1 MTKFFLTSFSIL
13 KTFTQ
18 TSAFLFSIY
27 FFTGDASA
35 QKVLLQDD
43 FNSSILNSQN
53 WKIGNWK
60 LGRTQLG
67 NTPVFGL
74 EGTTSFARLTFD
86 TYQFKGT
93 EIYSLQSFPRGNGL
107 EIEARVRL
115 NNLPSGLV
123 TSLFTYVYDAATA
136 TSDEIDIEILS
147 KRVNQTIASDPVLFT
162 SWNDWSEAS
171 PTYGDGIHHYSVEEL
186 FASLN
191 VNQWQTYAIRWL
203 PDQTQWLINGQIVY
217 SSSKALPEA
226 PSPVRLNFWAP
237 ASSWTQAYDA
247 NLKPVS
253 RPKNN
258 IRYFYDIDYVKI
270 TQLP

>member
-1 MTKFFLTSFSIL
+1 MTKYFRTSFPIL

-27 FFTGDASA
+27 FFMADASA
-35 QKVLLQDD
+35 QTVLLQDD
-43 FNSSILNSQN
+43 FNSSVLNSQN
-53 WKIGNWK
+53 WKIGNWR

-93 EIYSLQSFPRGNGL
+93 EIYSLQSFSRGNGL

-136 TSDEIDIEILS
+136 TSDEIEIG
-147 KRVNQTIASDPVLFT
+147 RAHV
-162 SWNDWSEAS
+162 
-171 PTYGDGIHHYSVEEL
+171 
-186 FASLN
+186 
-191 VNQWQTYAIRWL
+191 
-203 PDQTQWLINGQIVY
+203 
-217 SSSKALPEA
+217 
-226 PSPVRLNFWAP
+226 
-237 ASSWTQAYDA
+237 
-247 NLKPVS
+247 
-253 RPKNN
+253 
-258 IRYFYDIDYVKI
+258 
-270 TQLP
+270 